1 MAIGRRTARGTRW
14 EQDNKLSVN
23 PAPFVVLAL
32 GAVLLVGLFL
42 LFWLL

>member
-1 MAIGRRTARGTRW
+1 MAIGRRRARGTRW
-14 EQDNKLSVN
+14 EEDNRISTN